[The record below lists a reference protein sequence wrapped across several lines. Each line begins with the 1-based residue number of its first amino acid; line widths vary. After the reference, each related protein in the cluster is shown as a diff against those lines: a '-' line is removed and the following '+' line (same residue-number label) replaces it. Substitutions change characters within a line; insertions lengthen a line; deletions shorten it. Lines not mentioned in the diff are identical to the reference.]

1 MPNKLIATKYCFPN
15 SQRLRATSSSVLY
28 CHVVPSL
35 NKVATHL
42 PRDDSSFVFFIK
54 YFSFLCSVVLRY
66 FIYFAIINFY
76 KNYFIIIIKIILF
89 INIFLNKII
98 LIFYV
103 QE

>member
-1 MPNKLIATKYCFPN
+1 M
-15 SQRLRATSSSVLY
+15 
-28 CHVVPSL
+28 VPSL